1 MRVRVPLR
9 KQILSK
15 IKNKKYEY
23 IKFIKGKDCW
33 WKTELLNSI
42 RSKASSK
49 LKNTDDN
56 KILDVISIVD
66 AFNSSLS
73 INSLVEQSSCVPKQ
87 NIVLPTEI
95 LGQGVD
101 QIPLQK
107 YDIIRAK
114 IGVCEHYGVIYKID
128 TELNIAWVVSITSD
142 ITLDNLIPIKKS
154 RLFKTFF
161 VAYFHPIFLNK
172 NNYTFCNVFDNKEEF
187 DETVRIIKKYYK
199 TNFRVWK

>member
-1 MRVRVPLR
+1 MS
-9 KQILSK
+9 ILDLLKEKSVEEK
-15 IKNKKYEY
+15 EN
-23 IKFIKGKDCW
+23 F
-33 WKTELLNSI
+33 LNSV

-49 LKNTDDN
+49 LKNTDNN
-56 KILDVISIVD
+56 KIIDVISIVD
-66 AFNSSLS
+66 AFSSSLS
-73 INSLVEQSSCVPKQ
+73 TTSLIEQSSCVPKQ

-199 TNFRVWK
+199 TNFRV

>member
-1 MRVRVPLR
+1 MSILNLLKEKTADE
-9 KQILSK
+9 KQ
-15 IKNKKYEY
+15 N
-23 IKFIKGKDCW
+23 F
-33 WKTELLNSI
+33 LNSI

-56 KILDVISIVD
+56 KILDVINIVD

-199 TNFRVWK
+199 TNFRV

>member
-1 MRVRVPLR
+1 MSILNLLKEKTANE
-9 KQILSK
+9 KQ
-15 IKNKKYEY
+15 N
-23 IKFIKGKDCW
+23 F
-33 WKTELLNSI
+33 LNSI
-42 RSKASSK
+42 RCKASSK

-114 IGVCEHYGVIYKID
+114 IGGCEHYGVIYKID

-199 TNFRVWK
+199 TNFRV

>member
-1 MRVRVPLR
+1 MS
-9 KQILSK
+9 ILDLLKEKSVEEK
-15 IKNKKYEY
+15 EN
-23 IKFIKGKDCW
+23 F
-33 WKTELLNSI
+33 LNSV

-56 KILDVISIVD
+56 KIIDVISIVD
-66 AFNSSLS
+66 AFSSSLS
-73 INSLVEQSSCVPKQ
+73 TTSLIEQSSCVPKQ

-142 ITLDNLIPIKKS
+142 ITLDNLILIKKS

-199 TNFRVWK
+199 TNFRV

>member
-1 MRVRVPLR
+1 MS
-9 KQILSK
+9 ILDLLKEKSVEEK
-15 IKNKKYEY
+15 EN
-23 IKFIKGKDCW
+23 F
-33 WKTELLNSI
+33 LNSV

-114 IGVCEHYGVIYKID
+114 IEVCEHYGVIYKID

-199 TNFRVWK
+199 TNFRV

>member
-1 MRVRVPLR
+1 MSILNLLKEKTADE
-9 KQILSK
+9 KQ
-15 IKNKKYEY
+15 N
-23 IKFIKGKDCW
+23 F
-33 WKTELLNSI
+33 LNSI

-49 LKNTDDN
+49 LRNTDDN

-73 INSLVEQSSCVPKQ
+73 IDSLVEQSSCVPKQ
-87 NIVLPTEI
+87 NIILPTEI

-114 IGVCEHYGVIYKID
+114 IGQGPHYGVIYKID
-128 TELNIAWVVSITSD
+128 PELNIAWVVSITSD
-142 ITLDNLIPIKKS
+142 ITLNNLIPIKRS

-161 VAYFHPIFLNK
+161 VAYFHPVFLDK
-172 NNYTFCNVFDNKEEF
+172 NNHTFCNVFDNKEEF

-199 TNFRVWK
+199 TNFRV

>member
-1 MRVRVPLR
+1 MS
-9 KQILSK
+9 ILDLLKEKSVEEK
-15 IKNKKYEY
+15 EN
-23 IKFIKGKDCW
+23 F
-33 WKTELLNSI
+33 LNSV
-42 RSKASSK
+42 RSKASSR

-114 IGVCEHYGVIYKID
+114 IGQGTHYGVIYKID
-128 TELNIAWVVSITSD
+128 PELNIAWVVNITSD
-142 ITLDNLIPIKKS
+142 ITLNNLIPIKRS

-161 VAYFHPIFLNK
+161 VAYFHPVFLDK
-172 NNYTFCNVFDNKEEF
+172 NNYIFCNVFDNKEEF

-199 TNFRVWK
+199 TNFRV

>member
-1 MRVRVPLR
+1 MSILDLLKEKTANE
-9 KQILSK
+9 KQ
-15 IKNKKYEY
+15 N
-23 IKFIKGKDCW
+23 F
-33 WKTELLNSI
+33 LNSI
-42 RSKASSK
+42 RIKASTK

-56 KILDVISIVD
+56 KIIDIISIVD

-73 INSLVEQSSCVPKQ
+73 VTNLIEQSSCVPKQ

-114 IGVCEHYGVIYKID
+114 IGPSTHYGVIYKID

-187 DETVRIIKKYYK
+187 DEAVRIIKKYYK
-199 TNFRVWK
+199 TNFRV

>member
-1 MRVRVPLR
+1 MSILNLLKEKTADE
-9 KQILSK
+9 KQ
-15 IKNKKYEY
+15 N
-23 IKFIKGKDCW
+23 F
-33 WKTELLNSI
+33 LNSI
-42 RSKASSK
+42 RAKASSK
-49 LKNTDDN
+49 LKNTDNN

-95 LGQGVD
+95 LGQGID

-114 IGVCEHYGVIYKID
+114 IGECKHYGVIYKID

-187 DETVRIIKKYYK
+187 DEAVRIIKKYYK
-199 TNFRVWK
+199 TNFRV

>member
-1 MRVRVPLR
+1 MS
-9 KQILSK
+9 ILDLLKEKSVEEK
-15 IKNKKYEY
+15 EN
-23 IKFIKGKDCW
+23 F
-33 WKTELLNSI
+33 LNSI

-73 INSLVEQSSCVPKQ
+73 INSLVKQSSCVPKQ

-199 TNFRVWK
+199 TNFRV

>member
-1 MRVRVPLR
+1 MSILDLLKEKTANE
-9 KQILSK
+9 KQ
-15 IKNKKYEY
+15 N
-23 IKFIKGKDCW
+23 F
-33 WKTELLNSI
+33 LNSI
-42 RSKASSK
+42 RIKVSAK

-56 KILDVISIVD
+56 KIIDVISIVD

-73 INSLVEQSSCVPKQ
+73 VTNLIEQSSCVPKQ

-114 IGVCEHYGVIYKID
+114 RGVCEHYGVIYKID
-128 TELNIAWVVSITSD
+128 TELNIAWTVSITSD
-142 ITLDNLIPIKKS
+142 ITLNNLIPIKRS

-161 VAYFHPIFLNK
+161 VAYFHPIFLDK

-187 DETVRIIKKYYK
+187 DEVIRIIKKYYK
-199 TNFRVWK
+199 TNFRV

>member
-1 MRVRVPLR
+1 MSILDLLKEKTANE
-9 KQILSK
+9 KQ
-15 IKNKKYEY
+15 N
-23 IKFIKGKDCW
+23 F
-33 WKTELLNSI
+33 LNSI
-42 RSKASSK
+42 RIKASTK

-56 KILDVISIVD
+56 KIIDIISIVD

-73 INSLVEQSSCVPKQ
+73 VTNLIEQSSCVPKQ
-87 NIVLPTEI
+87 NIILPTEI

-114 IGVCEHYGVIYKID
+114 IGPSTHYGVIYKID
-128 TELNIAWVVSITSD
+128 TELNIAWIVSITSD

-187 DETVRIIKKYYK
+187 DEAVRIIKKYYK
-199 TNFRVWK
+199 TNFRV

>member
-1 MRVRVPLR
+1 MSILNLLKEKTADE
-9 KQILSK
+9 KQ
-15 IKNKKYEY
+15 N
-23 IKFIKGKDCW
+23 F
-33 WKTELLNSI
+33 LNSI

-114 IGVCEHYGVIYKID
+114 IGVREHYGVIYKID

-199 TNFRVWK
+199 TNFRV

>member
-1 MRVRVPLR
+1 MS
-9 KQILSK
+9 ILDLLKEKSVEEK
-15 IKNKKYEY
+15 EN
-23 IKFIKGKDCW
+23 F
-33 WKTELLNSI
+33 LNSV

-56 KILDVISIVD
+56 KIIDVISIVD
-66 AFNSSLS
+66 AFSSSLS
-73 INSLVEQSSCVPKQ
+73 TTSLIEQSSCVPKQ

-114 IGVCEHYGVIYKID
+114 IGVCEHCGVIYKID

-199 TNFRVWK
+199 TNFRV

>member
-1 MRVRVPLR
+1 MSILDLLKEKTANE
-9 KQILSK
+9 KQ
-15 IKNKKYEY
+15 N
-23 IKFIKGKDCW
+23 F
-33 WKTELLNSI
+33 LNSI
-42 RSKASSK
+42 RIKVSAK
-49 LKNTDDN
+49 LKKTDDN
-56 KILDVISIVD
+56 KIIDVISIVD

-73 INSLVEQSSCVPKQ
+73 VTNLIKQSSCVPKQ

-128 TELNIAWVVSITSD
+128 TELNIAWTVNITSD
-142 ITLDNLIPIKKS
+142 ITLNNLIPIKRS

-161 VAYFHPIFLNK
+161 VAYFHPVFLDK

-187 DETVRIIKKYYK
+187 DEVIRIIKKYYK
-199 TNFRVWK
+199 TNFRV

>member
-1 MRVRVPLR
+1 MSILDLLKEKTADE
-9 KQILSK
+9 KQ
-15 IKNKKYEY
+15 N
-23 IKFIKGKDCW
+23 F
-33 WKTELLNSI
+33 LNSI

-49 LKNTDDN
+49 LKNTDNN

-107 YDIIRAK
+107 YDIVRAK
-114 IGVCEHYGVIYKID
+114 IGPSTHYGVIYKID
-128 TELNIAWVVSITSD
+128 PELNIAWTVSITSD
-142 ITLDNLIPIKKS
+142 ITLNNLIPIKKS

-161 VAYFHPIFLNK
+161 VAYFHPVFLDK

-187 DETVRIIKKYYK
+187 DEAIRIIKKYYK
-199 TNFRVWK
+199 TNFRV

>member
-1 MRVRVPLR
+1 MSILDLLKEKTANE
-9 KQILSK
+9 KQ
-15 IKNKKYEY
+15 N
-23 IKFIKGKDCW
+23 F
-33 WKTELLNSI
+33 LNSI
-42 RSKASSK
+42 RIKASTK

-56 KILDVISIVD
+56 KIIDIISIVD

-73 INSLVEQSSCVPKQ
+73 VTNLIEQSSCVPKQ

-95 LGQGVD
+95 LGQGID

-107 YDIIRAK
+107 YDIIRAE
-114 IGVCEHYGVIYKID
+114 IGPSTHYGVIYKID

-187 DETVRIIKKYYK
+187 DEAVRIIKKYYK
-199 TNFRVWK
+199 TNFRV

>member
-1 MRVRVPLR
+1 MSILNLLKEKTADE
-9 KQILSK
+9 KQ
-15 IKNKKYEY
+15 N
-23 IKFIKGKDCW
+23 F
-33 WKTELLNSI
+33 LNSI

-142 ITLDNLIPIKKS
+142 ITLDNLIPIQKS

-199 TNFRVWK
+199 TNFRV

>member
-1 MRVRVPLR
+1 MSILNLLKEKTADE
-9 KQILSK
+9 KQ
-15 IKNKKYEY
+15 N
-23 IKFIKGKDCW
+23 F
-33 WKTELLNSI
+33 LNSI

-114 IGVCEHYGVIYKID
+114 IGVCERYGVIYKID

-199 TNFRVWK
+199 TNFRV

>member
-1 MRVRVPLR
+1 MDVTGNITTLIR
-9 KQILSK
+9 LSYRFESYQYYK
-15 IKNKKYEY
+15 
-23 IKFIKGKDCW
+23 
-33 WKTELLNSI
+33 L
-42 RSKASSK
+42 SK
-49 LKNTDDN
+49 LKT
-56 KILDVISIVD
+56 ISIVD
-66 AFNSSLS
+66 AFSSSLS
-73 INSLVEQSSCVPKQ
+73 TTSLIEQSSCVPKQ

-199 TNFRVWK
+199 TNFRV

>member
-1 MRVRVPLR
+1 MSILDLLKEKTVNE
-9 KQILSK
+9 KQ
-15 IKNKKYEY
+15 N
-23 IKFIKGKDCW
+23 F
-33 WKTELLNSI
+33 LNSI
-42 RSKASSK
+42 RIKASAK

-56 KILDVISIVD
+56 KIIDIISIVD

-199 TNFRVWK
+199 TNFRV